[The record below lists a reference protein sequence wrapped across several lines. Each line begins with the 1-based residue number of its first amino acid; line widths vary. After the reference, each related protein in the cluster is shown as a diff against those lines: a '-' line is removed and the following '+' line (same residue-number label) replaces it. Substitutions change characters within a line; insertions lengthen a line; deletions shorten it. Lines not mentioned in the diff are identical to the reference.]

1 MSSHLYV
8 MVGAPGS
15 GKSTWIR
22 KNMGILFKES
32 MCVYVSRDAI
42 RYGMLNDSDEYFSH
56 EKEVF
61 NEMICQIAD
70 GLKKGFNV
78 FADASHL
85 NHASRAKLINAINRY
100 YTDYDVRFVFFDT
113 CLATCVK
120 RNAQRTGRALV
131 PESVVGQM
139 FGNMTVPTV
148 GEFPNCVG
156 VWMVRE

>member
-22 KNMGILFKES
+22 KNMKTLFKES
-32 MCVYVSRDAI
+32 MCLYVSRDVI
-42 RYGMLNDSDEYFSH
+42 RYNMLGDTDEYFSH
-56 EKEVF
+56 EREVF
-61 NEMICQIAD
+61 NEMIYQIVD
-70 GLKKGFNV
+70 GLKQGLSV

-85 NHASRAKLINAINRY
+85 NHASRAKLINAINKH

-113 CLATCVK
+113 CLATCIK

-139 FGNMTVPTV
+139 FGNMTVPTI

>member
-61 NEMICQIAD
+61 NEMICQIVD

-85 NHASRAKLINAINRY
+85 NHASRAKLINAINRH

>member
-22 KNMGILFKES
+22 KNMGTLFNES

-42 RYGMLNDSDEYFSH
+42 RYNMLSDTDEYFSH
-56 EKEVF
+56 EREVF
-61 NEMICQIAD
+61 NEMIYQIVN
-70 GLKKGFNV
+70 GLKQGFNV

-85 NHASRAKLINAINRY
+85 NHVSRAKLINAINRH
-100 YTDYDVRFVFFDT
+100 YTDYDIRFVFFDT

-131 PESVVGQM
+131 PESVINQM
-139 FGNMTVPTV
+139 FSNMTVPTI

>member
-61 NEMICQIAD
+61 NEMICQIVD

-100 YTDYDVRFVFFDT
+100 YTDYDIRFVFFDT

>member
-61 NEMICQIAD
+61 NEMICQIVD

-85 NHASRAKLINAINRY
+85 NHASRAKLINAINRH

-139 FGNMTVPTV
+139 FGNMTVPTI

>member
-61 NEMICQIAD
+61 NEMICQVVD

-85 NHASRAKLINAINRY
+85 NHASRAKLINAINRH

-131 PESVVGQM
+131 PESVIGQM

>member
-1 MSSHLYV
+1 

-61 NEMICQIAD
+61 NEMICQ
-70 GLKKGFNV
+70 
-78 FADASHL
+78 
-85 NHASRAKLINAINRY
+85 
-100 YTDYDVRFVFFDT
+100 FVY
-113 CLATCVK
+113 
-120 RNAQRTGRALV
+120 
-131 PESVVGQM
+131 
-139 FGNMTVPTV
+139 
-148 GEFPNCVG
+148 
-156 VWMVRE
+156 

>member
-61 NEMICQIAD
+61 NEMICQVVD

-156 VWMVRE
+156 VWIVRE